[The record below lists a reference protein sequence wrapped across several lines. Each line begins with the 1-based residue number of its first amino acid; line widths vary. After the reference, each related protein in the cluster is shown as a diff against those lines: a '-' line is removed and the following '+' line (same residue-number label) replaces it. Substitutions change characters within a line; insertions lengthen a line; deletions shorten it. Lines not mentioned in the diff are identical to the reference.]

1 MHKMSSAMNKKS
13 TLNPNPETILKA
25 RDPVNLRTNKAE
37 NVTVIDIEK
46 ENRLSRII
54 SLYSKGFTQSEIA
67 QKLDVDQST
76 ISRDLQFIKQEA
88 KRTIEKY
95 LNEDILFEYLRYIAG
110 SNEVTRHLWELVQ
123 NEENAK
129 DKMAYAIHNTLR
141 DLEMMIG

>member
-95 LNEDILFEYLRYIAG
+95 LNEDILFEYLRYLQ
-110 SNEVTRHLWELVQ
+110 VLM
-123 NEENAK
+123 K
-129 DKMAYAIHNTLR
+129 
-141 DLEMMIG
+141 